1 MVRQYAGSDR
11 VGVPLVSGGNQT
23 LAMTHWLPN
32 RIMQT
37 AALLCLGACLLVF
50 WLVLHQPW
58 LGMTLQAQPDS
69 NAVRVVAVDPDGP
82 ARMLPVPSRLVA
94 VGIDGG
100 NRIELVASDL
110 VEEPD
115 TLQTYAMAAQFMQ
128 RQTSLANMLRDKR
141 VTLYAESERGPLE
154 VIVTPA
160 RRPIT
165 DLPSSFWVQF
175 VTGLGS
181 LLLGAWVLALRPRDL
196 PTRLFTLAGAMI
208 MISAYGAAVYSS
220 RELAIDGGLVRVLS
234 ALNHVGALGFGAAM
248 IALFLLY
255 PRPLVKP
262 RLLLALPA
270 ITVAWLAVDIL
281 RLPEEQAMGAQLPIL
296 TYMLLLVGAVGV
308 QWFATRRDPRGRAAL
323 RWLGLSVIVGAGAFV
338 VLIIAPI
345 LVNAAP
351 VMQQGHAFGFF
362 LLIYAGLA
370 LGVSR
375 YRLFDL
381 DEWAFRVMFYTG
393 GVALLLALDA
403 LLLYVMHL
411 QHDVSF
417 SIALL
422 ALAFIYLPAR
432 DNLRTRL
439 QPRNR
444 VESHELFREVVD
456 VTFAASAQERSG
468 RWHGLLRR
476 LFDPLVMTPLDHAV
490 TDVGIGQEGL
500 EVRLPA
506 VADTPALELRYPWRG
521 ERLFGSSDRDL
532 ARELVRLM
540 RYVEVSRDAFERG
553 GVEERRRIARDLHDD
568 VGARL
573 LSGLYKTDVT
583 DTHRVL
589 RDALADIRTIVSG
602 LSADQ
607 LPLGQVIAALR
618 HEAGERLA
626 AASLDLHWP
635 LAAVDES
642 PKLLDYRIYRS
653 IVSAHREIVSNI
665 IRHANARRV
674 EVTATQQDQ
683 TLSITIADDG
693 IGIDPAHANGSAH
706 GSGLRGIIRRL
717 TDLGGSFAVLP
728 ISRGSAFVINIP
740 LTADAATATDAATD
754 QGTTG
759 DQPHIQGVSPL
770 SGDSYSE
777 TADAAQRMFD
787 RS

>member
-1 MVRQYAGSDR
+1 
-11 VGVPLVSGGNQT
+11 
-23 LAMTHWLPN
+23 MTHWLPN

-37 AALLCLGACLLVF
+37 AALICVGACILVF
-50 WLVLHQPW
+50 WLALHQPW
-58 LGMTLQAQPDS
+58 LGVTLQAQPDG
-69 NAVRVVAVDPDGP
+69 NGVRVVAVDPDGP
-82 ARMLPVPSRLVA
+82 ARMLPVPSRLIA
-94 VGIDGG
+94 IGAAD
-100 NRIELVASDL
+100 ASDGRIAL
-110 VEEPD
+110 EPGDLSEEPD
-115 TLQTYAMAAQFMQ
+115 MIESFNAIARFME
-128 RQTSLANMLRDKR
+128 RQSALARLLSQPR
-141 VTLYAESERGPLE
+141 VVLYAEAERGAYE
-154 VIVTPA
+154 VIVSPA
-160 RRPIT
+160 RARPLS
-165 DLPSSFWVQF
+165 DLPSAFWVQL

-196 PTRLFTLAGAMI
+196 PTRLFTLAGVMI
-208 MISAYGAAVYSS
+208 LISAYAAAIYSA
-220 RELAIDGGLVRVLS
+220 RELAVDGALFRALS
-234 ALNHVGALGFGAAM
+234 ALNHIGALGFGAAM
-248 IALFLLY
+248 ISLFLVY
-255 PRPLVKP
+255 PRRLVQP
-262 RLLLALPA
+262 RVLWIP
-270 ITVAWLAVDIL
+270 LAVTEAILAADIL
-281 RLPEEQAMGAQLPIL
+281 RLQDDQTLVSQLPTL
-296 TYMLLLVGAVGV
+296 LYMLAIVVLVGV

-393 GVALLLALDA
+393 GVALLLAVDA

-432 DNLRTRL
+432 DTLRARL
-439 QPRNR
+439 QPRGR

-456 VTFAASAQERSG
+456 VTFAASAQERSE

-476 LFDPLVMTPLDHAV
+476 LFDPLVMTPLEHAV
-490 TDVGIGQEGL
+490 ADIEIGQEGL

-506 VADTPALELRYPWRG
+506 VADTPSLQLRYPWRG
-521 ERLFGSSDRDL
+521 QKLFGSSDRDL

-573 LSGLYKTDVT
+573 LSGLYKTEVI

-602 LSADQ
+602 LSADH

-626 AASLDLHWP
+626 AAGIELQWP
-635 LAAVDES
+635 LAAADES
-642 PKLLDYRIYRS
+642 ARLLDYRVYRS
-653 IVSAHREIVSNI
+653 IVSAHREIVSNV
-665 IRHANARRV
+665 IRHAG
-674 EVTATQQDQ
+674 ATQVDVTVTQEEH

-693 IGIDPAHANGSAH
+693 IGIDPTDANGRAD
-706 GSGLRGIIRRL
+706 GNGLRGIIRRL
-717 TDLGGSFAVLP
+717 ADLGGSCTVLP
-728 ISRGSAFVINIP
+728 AARGSTIRISLPLAFHAAP
-740 LTADAATATDAATD
+740 GADSAAEPNMKSVE
-754 QGTTG
+754 
-759 DQPHIQGVSPL
+759 PHIQGVSPRPA
-770 SGDSYSE
+770 SSYSLP
-777 TADAAQRMFD
+777 ADAARRTFD

>member
-1 MVRQYAGSDR
+1 
-11 VGVPLVSGGNQT
+11 
-23 LAMTHWLPN
+23 MTHWLPN

-37 AALLCLGACLLVF
+37 AALICVGACILVF
-50 WLVLHQPW
+50 WLALHQPW
-58 LGMTLQAQPDS
+58 LGVTLQAQPDG
-69 NAVRVVAVDPDGP
+69 NGVRVVAVDPDGP
-82 ARMLPVPSRLVA
+82 ARMLPVPSRLIA
-94 VGIDGG
+94 IGAAD
-100 NRIELVASDL
+100 ASDGRIAL
-110 VEEPD
+110 EPGDLSEEPD
-115 TLQTYAMAAQFMQ
+115 MIESFNAIARFME
-128 RQTSLANMLRDKR
+128 RQSALARLLSQPR
-141 VTLYAESERGPLE
+141 VVLYAEAERGAYE
-154 VIVTPA
+154 VIVSPA
-160 RRPIT
+160 RARPLS
-165 DLPSSFWVQF
+165 DLPSAFWVQL

-196 PTRLFTLAGAMI
+196 PTRLFTLAGVMI
-208 MISAYGAAVYSS
+208 LISAYAAAIYSA
-220 RELAIDGGLVRVLS
+220 RELAVDGALFRALS
-234 ALNHVGALGFGAAM
+234 ALNHIGALGFGAAM
-248 IALFLLY
+248 ISLFLVY
-255 PRPLVKP
+255 PRRLVQP
-262 RLLLALPA
+262 RVLWIP
-270 ITVAWLAVDIL
+270 LAVTEAILAADIL
-281 RLPEEQAMGAQLPIL
+281 RLQDDQTLVSQLPTL
-296 TYMLLLVGAVGV
+296 LYMLAIVVLVGV

-393 GVALLLALDA
+393 GVALLLAVDA

-432 DNLRTRL
+432 DSLRARL
-439 QPRNR
+439 QPRSR

-456 VTFAASAQERSG
+456 VTFAATAQERSE

-476 LFDPLVMTPLDHAV
+476 LFDPLVMTPLEHAV
-490 TDVGIGQEGL
+490 ADIEIGQEGL

-506 VADTPALELRYPWRG
+506 VADTPSLQLRYPWRG
-521 ERLFGSSDRDL
+521 QKLFGSSDRDL

-573 LSGLYKTDVT
+573 LSGLYKTEVI

-602 LSADQ
+602 LSADH

-626 AASLDLHWP
+626 AAGIELQWP
-635 LAAVDES
+635 LAAADES
-642 PKLLDYRIYRS
+642 ARLLDYRVYRS
-653 IVSAHREIVSNI
+653 IVSAHREIVSNV
-665 IRHANARRV
+665 IRHAG
-674 EVTATQQDQ
+674 ATQVDVTVTQEEH

-693 IGIDPAHANGSAH
+693 IGIDPTDANGRAD
-706 GSGLRGIIRRL
+706 GNGLRGIIRRL
-717 TDLGGSFAVLP
+717 ADLGGSCTVLP
-728 ISRGSAFVINIP
+728 AARGSTIRISLPLAFHAAP
-740 LTADAATATDAATD
+740 GADSAAEPNMKSVE
-754 QGTTG
+754 
-759 DQPHIQGVSPL
+759 PHIQGVSPRPA
-770 SGDSYSE
+770 SSYSLP
-777 TADAAQRMFD
+777 ADAARRTFD

>member
-1 MVRQYAGSDR
+1 
-11 VGVPLVSGGNQT
+11 
-23 LAMTHWLPN
+23 MTHWLPN

-37 AALLCLGACLLVF
+37 AALICVGACILVF
-50 WLVLHQPW
+50 WLALHQPW
-58 LGMTLQAQPDS
+58 LGVTLQAQPDG
-69 NAVRVVAVDPDGP
+69 NGVRVVAVDPDGP
-82 ARMLPVPSRLVA
+82 ARMLPVPSRLIA
-94 VGIDGG
+94 IGAAD
-100 NRIELVASDL
+100 ASDGRIAL
-110 VEEPD
+110 EPGDLSEEPD
-115 TLQTYAMAAQFMQ
+115 MIESFNAIARFME
-128 RQTSLANMLRDKR
+128 RQSALARLLSQPR
-141 VTLYAESERGPLE
+141 VVLYAEAERGAYE
-154 VIVTPA
+154 VIVSPA
-160 RRPIT
+160 RARPLS
-165 DLPSSFWVQF
+165 DLPSAFWVQL

-196 PTRLFTLAGAMI
+196 PTRLFTLAGVMI
-208 MISAYGAAVYSS
+208 LISAYAAAIYSA
-220 RELAIDGGLVRVLS
+220 RELAVDGALLRALS
-234 ALNHVGALGFGAAM
+234 ALNHIGALGFGAAM
-248 IALFLLY
+248 ISLFLVY
-255 PRPLVKP
+255 PRRLVQP
-262 RLLLALPA
+262 RVLWIP
-270 ITVAWLAVDIL
+270 LAVTEAILAADIL
-281 RLPEEQAMGAQLPIL
+281 RLQDDQTLVSQLPTL
-296 TYMLLLVGAVGV
+296 LYMLAIVVLVGV

-393 GVALLLALDA
+393 GVALLLAVDA

-432 DNLRTRL
+432 DTLRARL
-439 QPRNR
+439 QPRGR

-456 VTFAASAQERSG
+456 VTFAASAQERSE

-476 LFDPLVMTPLDHAV
+476 LFDPLVMTPLEHAV
-490 TDVGIGQEGL
+490 ADIEIGQEGL

-506 VADTPALELRYPWRG
+506 VADTPSLQLRYPWRG
-521 ERLFGSSDRDL
+521 QKLFGSSDRDL

-573 LSGLYKTDVT
+573 LSGLYKTEVI

-602 LSADQ
+602 LSADH

-626 AASLDLHWP
+626 AAGIELQWP
-635 LAAVDES
+635 LAAADES
-642 PKLLDYRIYRS
+642 ARLLDYRVYRS
-653 IVSAHREIVSNI
+653 IVSAHREIVSNV
-665 IRHANARRV
+665 IRHAGAT
-674 EVTATQQDQ
+674 EVDVTVTQEEHA
-683 TLSITIADDG
+683 LSITIADDG
-693 IGIDPAHANGSAH
+693 IGIDPDNANGRAD
-706 GSGLRGIIRRL
+706 GNGLRGIIRRL
-717 TDLGGSFAVLP
+717 ADLGGSCTVLP
-728 ISRGSAFVINIP
+728 AARGSTIRISLPLAFHAAP
-740 LTADAATATDAATD
+740 GADSAAEPNMKSVE
-754 QGTTG
+754 
-759 DQPHIQGVSPL
+759 PHIQGVSPRPA
-770 SGDSYSE
+770 SSYSLP
-777 TADAAQRMFD
+777 ADAARRTFD

>member
-11 VGVPLVSGGNQT
+11 VGVPLVPGEIDRAT
-23 LAMTHWLPN
+23 MTHWLPN

-37 AALLCLGACLLVF
+37 AALLCIAASVLVF

-58 LGMTLQAQPDS
+58 LGVTLAPQAEPG
-69 NAVRVVAVDPDGP
+69 AVRIVAVDRDGP
-82 ARMLPVPSRLVA
+82 ARTVPAPARLIA
-94 VGIDGG
+94 IGAADASGE
-100 NRIELVASDL
+100 RIVLEPGDL
-110 VEEPD
+110 SEEPD
-115 TLQTYAMAAQFMQ
+115 MIESFVMIARFMERQSTLT
-128 RQTSLANMLRDKR
+128 RLLEHPD
-141 VTLYAESERGPLE
+141 VVLYAEVQHSARDIR
-154 VIVTPA
+154 VSPA
-160 RRPIT
+160 PSRPIS
-165 DLPSSFWVQF
+165 DLPSSFWVQLA
-175 VTGLGS
+175 TGFGS
-181 LLLGAWVLALRPRDL
+181 LLLGVWVLALRPRDL
-196 PTRLFTLAGAMI
+196 PTRLFTLAGVMI
-208 MISAYGAAVYSS
+208 MVSAYAAAIYSS
-220 RELAIDGGLVRVLS
+220 RELAIDGSLFRVLA
-234 ALNHVGALGFGAAM
+234 ALNHIGALGFGAAM
-248 IALFLLY
+248 ISLFLMY
-255 PRPLVKP
+255 PRRLVPPRVLWIPLI
-262 RLLLALPA
+262 LTTA
-270 ITVAWLAVDIL
+270 ILAVDIL
-281 RLPEEQAMGAQLPIL
+281 RVQDDQTLVSQLPTL
-296 TYMLLLVGAVGV
+296 LYMLAIVVLIGV

-338 VLIIAPI
+338 MLIVAPI
-345 LVNAAP
+345 LVDTAP
-351 VMQQGHAFGFF
+351 VMKQGHAFGFF

-403 LLLYVMHL
+403 LLLYVMNL
-411 QHDVSF
+411 QHGVSF
-417 SIALL
+417 SISLL

-432 DNLRTRL
+432 DSLRARL

-456 VTFAASAQERSG
+456 VTFAASPQERSE

-476 LFDPLVMTPLDHAV
+476 LFDPLVMTPLERAV
-490 TDVGIGQEGL
+490 TDVEIGREGL
-500 EVRLPA
+500 EARLPA
-506 VADTPALELRYPWRG
+506 AADTPALELRYPWRG

-573 LSGLYKTDVT
+573 LSGLYKTEVT

-626 AASLDLHWP
+626 AAGIDLHWP

-642 PKLLDYRIYRS
+642 TTLLDYRIYRS
-653 IVSAHREIVSNI
+653 IVSAHREIISNV
-665 IRHANARRV
+665 IRHARARRV
-674 EVTATQQDQ
+674 EVTATQQGRM
-683 TLSITIADDG
+683 LAITITDDG
-693 IGIDPAHANGSAH
+693 VGIDPAHASGSAH

-717 TDLGGSFAVLP
+717 GDLGGSFVVAP
-728 ISRGSAFVINIP
+728 TAQGSAFEIRIP
-740 LTADAATATDAATD
+740 LAAATNAVPDE
-754 QGTTG
+754 
-759 DQPHIQGVSPL
+759 PHVRGVSSPA
-770 SGDSYSE
+770 GASYSPSAE
-777 TADAAQRMFD
+777 AAQRIDD

>member
-1 MVRQYAGSDR
+1 
-11 VGVPLVSGGNQT
+11 
-23 LAMTHWLPN
+23 MTHWLPN

-37 AALLCLGACLLVF
+37 AALICVGACILVF
-50 WLVLHQPW
+50 WLALHQPW
-58 LGMTLQAQPDS
+58 LGVTLQAQPDG
-69 NAVRVVAVDPDGP
+69 NGVRVVAVDPDGP
-82 ARMLPVPSRLVA
+82 ARMLPVPSRLIA
-94 VGIDGG
+94 IGAAD
-100 NRIELVASDL
+100 ASDGRIAL
-110 VEEPD
+110 EPGDLSEEPD
-115 TLQTYAMAAQFMQ
+115 MIESFNAIARFME
-128 RQTSLANMLRDKR
+128 RQSALARLLSQPR
-141 VTLYAESERGPLE
+141 VVLYAEAERGAYE
-154 VIVTPA
+154 VIVSPA
-160 RRPIT
+160 RARPLS
-165 DLPSSFWVQF
+165 DLPSAFWVQL

-196 PTRLFTLAGAMI
+196 PTRLFTLAGVMI
-208 MISAYGAAVYSS
+208 LISAYAAAIYSA
-220 RELAIDGGLVRVLS
+220 RELAVDGALLRALS
-234 ALNHVGALGFGAAM
+234 ALNHIGALGFGAAM
-248 IALFLLY
+248 ISLFLVY
-255 PRPLVKP
+255 PRRLVQP
-262 RLLLALPA
+262 RVLWIP
-270 ITVAWLAVDIL
+270 LAVTEAILAADIL
-281 RLPEEQAMGAQLPIL
+281 RLQDDQTLVSQLPTL
-296 TYMLLLVGAVGV
+296 LYMLAIVVLVGV

-393 GVALLLALDA
+393 GVALLLAVDA

-432 DNLRTRL
+432 DTLRARL
-439 QPRNR
+439 QPRGR

-456 VTFAASAQERSG
+456 VTFAASAQERSE

-476 LFDPLVMTPLDHAV
+476 LFDPLVMTPLEHAV
-490 TDVGIGQEGL
+490 ADIEIGQEGL

-506 VADTPALELRYPWRG
+506 VADTPSLQLRYPWRG
-521 ERLFGSSDRDL
+521 QKLFGSSDRDL

-573 LSGLYKTDVT
+573 LSGLYKTEVT

-602 LSADQ
+602 LSADH

-626 AASLDLHWP
+626 AAGIELQWP
-635 LAAVDES
+635 LAAADES
-642 PKLLDYRIYRS
+642 ARLLDYRVYRS
-653 IVSAHREIVSNI
+653 IVSAHREIVSNV
-665 IRHANARRV
+665 IRHAG
-674 EVTATQQDQ
+674 ATQVDVTVTQEEH

-693 IGIDPAHANGSAH
+693 IGIDPTDANGRAD
-706 GSGLRGIIRRL
+706 GNGLRGIIRRL
-717 TDLGGSFAVLP
+717 ADLGGSCTVLP
-728 ISRGSAFVINIP
+728 AARGSTIRISLPLAFHAAP
-740 LTADAATATDAATD
+740 GADSAAEPNMKSVE
-754 QGTTG
+754 
-759 DQPHIQGVSPL
+759 PHIQGVSPRPA
-770 SGDSYSE
+770 SSYSLP
-777 TADAAQRMFD
+777 ADAARRTFD

>member
-1 MVRQYAGSDR
+1 
-11 VGVPLVSGGNQT
+11 
-23 LAMTHWLPN
+23 MTHWLPN

-37 AALLCLGACLLVF
+37 AALICVGACILVF
-50 WLVLHQPW
+50 WLALHQPW
-58 LGMTLQAQPDS
+58 LGVTLQAQPDG
-69 NAVRVVAVDPDGP
+69 NGVRVVAVDPDGP
-82 ARMLPVPSRLVA
+82 ARMLPVPSRLIA
-94 VGIDGG
+94 IGAAD
-100 NRIELVASDL
+100 ASDGRIAL
-110 VEEPD
+110 EPGDLSEEPD
-115 TLQTYAMAAQFMQ
+115 MIESFNAIARFME
-128 RQTSLANMLRDKR
+128 RQSALARLLSQPR
-141 VTLYAESERGPLE
+141 VVLYAEAERGAYE
-154 VIVTPA
+154 VIVSPA
-160 RRPIT
+160 RARPLS
-165 DLPSSFWVQF
+165 DLPSAFWVQL

-196 PTRLFTLAGAMI
+196 PTRLFTLAGVMI
-208 MISAYGAAVYSS
+208 LISAYAAAIYSA
-220 RELAIDGGLVRVLS
+220 RELAVDGALFRALS
-234 ALNHVGALGFGAAM
+234 ALNHIGALGFGAAM
-248 IALFLLY
+248 ISLFLVY
-255 PRPLVKP
+255 PRRLVQP
-262 RLLLALPA
+262 RVLWIP
-270 ITVAWLAVDIL
+270 LAVTEAILAADIL
-281 RLPEEQAMGAQLPIL
+281 RLQDDQTLVSQLPTL
-296 TYMLLLVGAVGV
+296 LYMLAIVVLVGV

-393 GVALLLALDA
+393 GVALLLAVDA

-432 DNLRTRL
+432 DTLRARL
-439 QPRNR
+439 QPRGR

-456 VTFAASAQERSG
+456 VTFAASAQERSE

-476 LFDPLVMTPLDHAV
+476 LFDPLVMTPLEHAV
-490 TDVGIGQEGL
+490 ADIEIGQEGL

-506 VADTPALELRYPWRG
+506 VADTPSLQLRYPWRG
-521 ERLFGSSDRDL
+521 QKLFGSSDRDL

-573 LSGLYKTDVT
+573 LSGLYKTEVT

-602 LSADQ
+602 LSADH

-626 AASLDLHWP
+626 AAGIELQWP
-635 LAAVDES
+635 LAAADES
-642 PKLLDYRIYRS
+642 ARLLDYRVYRS
-653 IVSAHREIVSNI
+653 IVSAHREIVSNV
-665 IRHANARRV
+665 IRHAG
-674 EVTATQQDQ
+674 ATQVDVTVTQEEH

-693 IGIDPAHANGSAH
+693 IGIDPTDANGRAD
-706 GSGLRGIIRRL
+706 GNGLRGIIRRL
-717 TDLGGSFAVLP
+717 ADLGGSCTVLP
-728 ISRGSAFVINIP
+728 AARGSTIRISLPLAFHAAP
-740 LTADAATATDAATD
+740 GADSAAEPNMKSVE
-754 QGTTG
+754 
-759 DQPHIQGVSPL
+759 PHIQGVSPRPA
-770 SGDSYSE
+770 SSYSLP
-777 TADAAQRMFD
+777 ADAARRTFD